1 MKKQRMKIRNYN
13 ILLVL
18 LLLLM
23 GTACSTTRNLPE
35 GEVLYTGI
43 KDIHINRN
51 DQSPMGE
58 KALAEVEAAISIA
71 PNNSFSEVPRSVFPS
86 RSDYGYTTVSN
97 VMKKD
102 SGNGSSRN
110 WQPNRSCCRLSIRTL
125 G

>member
-51 DQSPMGE
+51 DR
-58 KALAEVEAAISIA
+58 
-71 PNNSFSEVPRSVFPS
+71 VP
-86 RSDYGYTTVSN
+86 
-97 VMKKD
+97 
-102 SGNGSSRN
+102 
-110 WQPNRSCCRLSIRTL
+110 
-125 G
+125 

>member
-43 KDIHINRN
+43 KDININRN

-71 PNNSFSEVPRSVFPS
+71 PNSSFFGSA
-86 RSDYGYTTVSN
+86 
-97 VMKKD
+97 KK
-102 SGNGSSRN
+102 
-110 WQPNRSCCRLSIRTL
+110 SIPFAF
-125 G
+125 